1 MAKWPNVSNLTPSVI
16 TLYNSTG
23 AIDRLYMIAGLRSN
37 LLLCAIMI

>member
-23 AIDRLYMIAGLRSN
+23 AIDRLYMIAGLRPY
-37 LLLCAIMI
+37 LLLVLL